1 MYSYRFIVVKRNI
14 LKGALYSK
22 GLTITEASKRLN
34 AKPNTVLV
42 MLHQPNAYWNWNIA
56 HGLSRLAGTNKW
68 YRIYEVKELVE
79 VEAEDD

>member
-1 MYSYRFIVVKRNI
+1 MNKYTIIIVNRNI

-34 AKPNTVLV
+34 VKPSTVFV
-42 MLHQPNAYWNWNIA
+42 MLHQPNAYWRWDIA
-56 HGLSRLAGTNKW
+56 HGLSRIAGTDKW
-68 YRIYEVKELVE
+68 YEVKELVE